1 MIETILS
8 REHSL
13 TKNIILLWV
22 HVRPK
27 RKIQLYFLFFLSL
40 ALSFFELAGIGS
52 VYALLSVLVDPAG
65 VKALFDANLT
75 GRGCSVCW
83 PVSRFLID
91 NIVSIFIGIT
101 VTSILMRLIWLRTSA
116 TISFQLGADIGVK
129 IYGDSLRRPYLYHLE
144 KNTSEIIDGIS
155 SKGVEISSNVVLP
168 ILVLINSVIVAIFV
182 LGAML
187 FVNFK
192 IFIFIVIAGGG
203 IYGAIVYFT
212 KNSLYKNSLIV
223 ATETQMVLKSLQ
235 EGLGGIRD
243 VLIDGTQ
250 NFYVDSYK
258 NSLLKV
264 SQARA
269 KNQFIAS
276 SPRYIIEGLVL
287 VSAASIF
294 LSFGLNGQSLQSLVP
309 IIGAYAFGAQRFLP
323 VLQQIYSSWST
334 IKSSEASLQDVIR
347 LLGSKINV
355 DKLEGTTLEFKD
367 RIELELVSFRYP
379 GREELVL
386 NEASVIISKGDKVGV
401 IGQTG
406 MGKSTFL
413 DLFMG
418 LLMPVSG
425 MFRVDGRDVSSAV
438 QIKSWQKNIAH
449 VPQSIY
455 LADSSIMENIAFG
468 LPIESIDV
476 GRVIECAKIAQIHD
490 VIESFP
496 LKYKT
501 LVGERGARLSGGQKQ
516 RVGIARA
523 LYKNVSVLI
532 LDEATNALDV
542 ETEKLVLQGIY
553 ESLHDITVLIVTH
566 RPETLYWCNKIYK
579 IDNRKISK
587 NIYGAIE
594 NGKVK

>member
-1 MIETILS
+1 MIETIHS
-8 REHSL
+8 RRNSL
-13 TKNIILLWV
+13 TQNIILLWS

-27 RKIQLYFLFFLSL
+27 RKIQLYFLLLLSL
-40 ALSFFELAGIGS
+40 SLSFIELAGIGS

-65 VKALFDANLT
+65 VKALVDANLSE
-75 GRGCSVCW
+75 RGCSACW
-83 PVSRFLID
+83 QISQLLIN
-91 NIVSIFIGIT
+91 NIVTIFIAIT
-101 VTSILMRLIWLRTSA
+101 VISILFRLIWLRTSA
-116 TISFQLGADIGVK
+116 IISFQLGADIGVK
-129 IYGDSLRRPYLYHLE
+129 IYGDSLHKPYLYHLE

-168 ILVLINSVIVAIFV
+168 IMVLINSVIVAIFV

-187 FVNFK
+187 LVNFS

-212 KNSLYKNSLIV
+212 KNNLYKNSLIV
-223 ATETQMVLKSLQ
+223 ASETQVVLKSLQ

-250 NFYVDSYK
+250 NYYVNSYK
-258 NSLLKV
+258 NSLLRV
-264 SQARA
+264 SGARA

-294 LSFGLNGQSLQSLVP
+294 LSLGLNGHSLQSLVP

-334 IKSSEASLQDVIR
+334 IKSSEASFQEVIR
-347 LLGSKINV
+347 LLDSGIHV
-355 DKLEGTTLEFKD
+355 DKFELPTHEFKYC
-367 RIELELVSFRYP
+367 IELELVSFRYP

-386 NEASVIISKGDKVGV
+386 NEVSVNISKGDRVAL

-413 DLFMG
+413 DVFMG
-418 LLMPVSG
+418 LLTPLSG
-425 MFRVDGRDVSSAV
+425 VFKVDGHEVRSAV

-455 LADSSIMENIAFG
+455 LTDSSIMENIAFG
-468 LPIESIDV
+468 LPLEFIDME
-476 GRVIECAKIAQIHD
+476 RVIECAKIAQIHD
-490 VIESFP
+490 VIESLP
-496 LKYKT
+496 MKYKT

-553 ESLHDITVLIVTH
+553 ESLNDITLLIVTH

-579 IDNRKISK
+579 IDNRKIYLHK
-587 NIYGAIE
+587 Q
-594 NGKVK
+594 